1 MAFRTVS
8 AVSSRPGNFSRG
20 DRFSFYS
27 GGGRQFSMTVDNWCK
42 MTGIKTSAAV
52 KKIVID
58 IFSRVIMRTPVD
70 TGRARSNWVVG
81 LNSPSSTPSSSL
93 DTDAGPVTQDGSGK
107 SKAKSRMIMKV
118 KTANPEN
125 TKSYILTNN
134 VVYAIR
140 LEYGWSR
147 RQAPSGMVR
156 ITLREFNRVVQ
167 RVASEI
173 KKGNITVGGE

>member
-1 MAFRTVS
+1 MAFRNVS
-8 AVSSRPGNFSRG
+8 AVSSRPGNFSKG

-27 GGGRQFSMTVDNWCK
+27 GSGRSFSIAVDEWCK

-81 LNSPSSTPSSSL
+81 LNSPSSAPSSNL
-93 DTDAGPVTQDGSGK
+93 DTDAGPVTSDGTGK
-107 SKAKSRMIMKV
+107 SKAKSRMKV
-118 KTANPEN
+118 KTANAEN

>member
-1 MAFRTVS
+1 MGFRTVS
-8 AVSSRPGNFSRG
+8 AVSSRPSNFSKG
-20 DRFSFYS
+20 DRFSSYSS
-27 GGGRQFSMTVDNWCK
+27 GGRSFSVSIDAWCK
-42 MTGIKTSAAV
+42 LAGVRMGVSI

-81 LNSPSSTPSSSL
+81 LNSPASSPASRL
-93 DTDAGPVTQDGSGK
+93 DTDPGPVTPTGMGK

-118 KTANPEN
+118 KTASVEN

-134 VVYAIR
+134 VIYAIR

-147 RQAPSGMVR
+147 KQAPAGMVR
-156 ITLREFNRVVQ
+156 ITVREFKRIAQ
-167 RVASEI
+167 RIAAEV
-173 KKGNITVGGE
+173 KNGNITISGD

>member
-1 MAFRTVS
+1 MSFRTAS
-8 AVSSRPGNFSRG
+8 AVANRAGNFSRG
-20 DRFSFYS
+20 ERFSFYS
-27 GGGRQFSMTVDNWCK
+27 SSGRSFSMTVDDWCK
-42 MTGIKTSAAV
+42 MTGIKSSAAV

-70 TGRARSNWVVG
+70 TGRARANWVVG
-81 LNSPSSTPSSSL
+81 LNSPSSAPSSRL
-93 DTDAGPVTQDGSGK
+93 DTDPGPVTPDGVGR

-167 RVASEI
+167 RVAAEI